1 MADARPILRS
11 PAVSAP
17 RRPAPTPA
25 QRFVTA
31 VMAREVLRDLAG
43 VLAKE
48 GIAVMPLKGVLFQ
61 LLLYGDP
68 AERTLLDVDVLV
80 PRRCFGRAIQALIRA
95 GYRPRSASVSMIEGA
110 LWSPRGMLVDL
121 HRQLFSRG
129 RYKLS
134 TDAVF
139 RRATRDD
146 RLLGVPLQL
155 AHPHDTA
162 AHLIG
167 KFVSDHEGTEPLQ
180 RLDELARWAQ
190 HCTIDPW
197 RLARHLGS
205 CGMTRAARYTF
216 QRGRELSA
224 EPFYSAALAAL
235 PADPLG
241 SACARLARGLML
253 ELGASDWGA
262 LPAHLLNTSLAGGG
276 VSLACSALERLRH
289 SWLTRRAGVGAGDW
303 SPFFGPGATA
313 SAAGRQRESRDPN
326 LQRRTHH

>member
-1 MADARPILRS
+1 MADARPILRG
-11 PAVSAP
+11 SAP
-17 RRPAPTPA
+17 SATRRPAPTPA

-31 VMAREVLRDLAG
+31 VMAREVLRDVAI

-48 GIAVMPLKGVLFQ
+48 GIVVMPLKGVLFQ

-68 AERTLLDVDVLV
+68 AERALLDVDVLV
-80 PRRCFGRAIQALIRA
+80 PRRCFGRAIRALIRA
-95 GYRPRSASVSMIEGA
+95 GFRPRSASVSLIEGA

-167 KFVSDHEGTEPLQ
+167 KFVSDHEGSEPLQ
-180 RLDELARWAQ
+180 RLEELALWAQ
-190 HCTIDPW
+190 RCSIDPW
-197 RLARHLGS
+197 RLARHLS
-205 CGMTRAARYTF
+205 LCGMARAARYTL
-216 QRGRELSA
+216 QRGCELSA
-224 EPFYSAALAAL
+224 DPFFPAALAAL

-241 SACARLARGLML
+241 RACARLARGLML
-253 ELGASDWGA
+253 ELGDGEWGA
-262 LPAHLLNTSLAGGG
+262 LPAHLLNTSLASGG
-276 VSLACSALERLRH
+276 VSLAYSVLERLRH
-289 SWLTRRAGVGAGDW
+289 SWLTRRAGAGASDW

-313 SAAGRQRESRDPN
+313 SPAGRQREIRDPN